1 MGTPRRQFSLARTGA
16 IALAIGALIA
26 TATATVQATATPAT
40 PAAPAAPAANT
51 SAAVNAPAMP
61 CGGLVIAKTAGGY
74 WTCSFDDNFN
84 GRSLDATKW
93 TVQQTANSG
102 YHSGAECFVDRSA
115 NTSVANGVL
124 SLTVRKESAP
134 FTCTDPLG
142 DYRTQYTSGM
152 VSTWGK
158 FTQAYGRF
166 EVRAKLP
173 AAKIRGL
180 QESFWLWPADATKYG
195 PSWPMS
201 GEIDIAEV
209 YSQYPDRAVPYIHY
223 VPASLDASVTN
234 NYCLISDITKF
245 HSYVAEWTPSEITV
259 IYDGHTCMVH
269 RWNPALPLV
278 GSQPFDQPF
287 MVVLTQALGI
297 TTNEFDPATTPL
309 PATTQVDYVRV
320 WK

>member
-40 PAAPAAPAANT
+40 PAALAANT

-173 AAKIRGL
+173 AAKIKGL
-180 QESFWLWPADATKYG
+180 QESFWLWPDNSTKYG
-195 PSWPMS
+195 LLWPQS

-209 YSQYPDRAVPYIHY
+209 YSQYADRAIPYIHY
-223 VPASLDASVTN
+223 TAGAVDPNVTN
-234 NYCLISDITKF
+234 NYCLISDISQF
-245 HSYVAEWTPSEITV
+245 HSYVVEWTPNTITI
-259 IYDGHTCMVH
+259 IYDGTTCLVDS
-269 RWNPALPLV
+269 WTPGFIKKPA
-278 GSQPFDQPF
+278 PFDQPF
-287 MVVLTQALGI
+287 FVNLTQALGI
-297 TTNEFDPATTPL
+297 TTNSFDATTTPL